1 MYIPLYNKTTYTFLS
16 SLLNVSDL
24 IEIAISNN
32 LDSIGICDDNL
43 FGAMEF
49 IRKCEKN
56 NLNPLIGLDLKD
68 RLLFA
73 KNYKGY
79 QNLLKIETIKN
90 ERELTNLD
98 FKTYKDNLIC
108 IPFKEIDLVY
118 EDIFYP
124 LNEENKDKENVIYLN
139 KLLYKNE
146 FDYQILKYLELLRD
160 NLTIIND
167 YEDKVGNY
175 YKIDNSINKKS
186 LENTIKLS
194 KMCDLKLPK
203 YSLNL
208 ASFDDSIDSNTY
220 LTNLAYKGLKKRLND
235 NLTNKYLERL
245 KYELDVIIKMGF
257 ANYFLVVYDFIKYA
271 KNKGILVGP
280 GRGSACG
287 SLVSYT
293 LGITDID
300 PIKYDLL
307 FERFLNIERITMPDI
322 DTDFPDIYRDLVI
335 DYVKEKY
342 GNKHVAN
349 IITFGTMGSK
359 LCIRDIGRVMNIALP
374 DIDNISKII
383 GSRKDNLKDLIKND
397 IRLQTLIQSDNKI
410 KKLMEVAVRV
420 EGIKRHT
427 STHAAGII
435 ISNLELDSIVPL
447 TYDEGTNSYISG
459 YEASYLEDL
468 GLLKMDFLGIK
479 NLTTIMEIEESVLKR
494 DNKKISFKDIPLD
507 DMQTIELFQK
517 GDTNGIFQ
525 FESVGMKNFL
535 KDLRP
540 NNFLDLSS
548 AIALFRPGPASSIP
562 SFIKRKEGL
571 EEIDYFH
578 HDLEP
583 ILKPTYGIIIYQEQI
598 MQIASII
605 AGYSLGE
612 ADILRR
618 AMSKKKKEVL
628 INEREKFINGA
639 LKRGYEEN
647 LVNKIYD
654 LILKFAEYGFN
665 KSHSIAYTMVSYKMA
680 YLKVHFKKYFYISL
694 LNSVISDT
702 TKTKEYMYEIKKYDL
717 SILKPDINLS
727 SCSYKIHDDKI
738 LCPFNIIKGIS
749 KLICNK
755 IIDERKENYQDIY
768 DLFSKNTNLTKS
780 NYEILIKSGSLDSFN
795 YTRKTLI
802 NNLDSLINYSSLCAY
817 LDKEFVLKPEIIISD
832 EYDDMTLINMEKE
845 LYGFYITNHPVLN
858 YKLKDNN
865 IINLNQIEDHFNKY
879 INLIVMIEK
888 THEIETKKGEK
899 MMFFTGSDE
908 ESIGDFTVFPKVYK
922 EYFDIKKGDILKV
935 LGKVEKRN
943 GSYQII
949 VSKIEKLD

>member
-16 SLLNVSDL
+16 SLLTIDDL
-24 IEIAISNN
+24 IEIAINN
-32 LDSIGICDDNL
+32 ELDSIGICDDNL
-43 FGAMEF
+43 FGVMEF
-49 IRKCEKN
+49 IKKCEKN
-56 NLNPLIGLDLKD
+56 NLNPIIGLDLKD

-79 QNLLKIETIKN
+79 QNLLKLETIKN
-90 ERELTNLD
+90 ERELNQD
-98 FKTYKDNLIC
+98 DYNTYKDNLIC
-108 IPFKEIDLVY
+108 IPLSEIDLVY
-118 EDIFYP
+118 KDIFYP
-124 LNEENKDKENVIYLN
+124 LNKDNYDKENIIYIN
-139 KLLYKNE
+139 KLLYKEEN
-146 FDYQILKYLELLRD
+146 DYKILKYLELLRD

-167 YEDKVGNY
+167 YEDKIDNY
-175 YKIDNSINKKS
+175 YKIDNNINNKY

-194 KMCDLKLPK
+194 KMCNLKLPK

-208 ASFDDSIDSNTY
+208 AMFDSEIDSNTY

-235 NLTNKYLERL
+235 NLNNKYLERL

-287 SLVSYT
+287 SLVSFT

-322 DTDFPDIYRDLVI
+322 DTDFPDIYRDQI
-335 DYVKEKY
+335 INYVKEKY
-342 GNKHVAN
+342 GSKHVSN
-349 IITFGTMGSK
+349 IITFGTMGAK

-374 DIDNISKII
+374 DIDNICKII
-383 GSRKDNLKDLIKND
+383 GSRKDSLKDLIKND
-397 IRLQTLIQSDNKI
+397 VRLQTLIQSDNKI
-410 KKLMEVAVRV
+410 KKLMEVAIKV

-427 STHAAGII
+427 STHAAGVI
-435 ISNLELDSIVPL
+435 ISNNNLDEIVPL

-479 NLTTIMEIEESVLKR
+479 NLTTIMEIEESILKR
-494 DNKKISFKDIPLD
+494 DNIKISFKDIPLD
-507 DMQTIELFQK
+507 DRETIELFQK

-535 KDLRP
+535 KELRP
-540 NNFLDLSS
+540 NNFIDLSN

-571 EEIDYFH
+571 EEIDYF
-578 HDLEP
+578 DKSLEP

-598 MQIASII
+598 MQIANII

-628 INEREKFINGA
+628 LKEREKFISSSI
-639 LKRGYEEN
+639 KRGYEEN

-717 SILKPDINLS
+717 GILKPDINLS
-727 SCSYKIHDDKI
+727 SCSYEIHDDKI

-755 IIDERKENYQDIY
+755 IIDERQDKYIDIY

-780 NYEILIKSGSLDSFN
+780 NYEILIKAGCLDSFN

-802 NNLDSLINYSSLCAY
+802 NNLDSLINYSSLCKD

-832 EYDDMTLINMEKE
+832 EYDSMTLINMEKD

-858 YKLKDNN
+858 YKLKEND
-865 IINLNQIEDHFNKY
+865 IIDLNKIEDHFNKY

-888 THEIETKKGEK
+888 THEIETKKGDK

>member
-1 MYIPLYNKTTYTFLS
+1 
-16 SLLNVSDL
+16 
-24 IEIAISNN
+24 
-32 LDSIGICDDNL
+32 
-43 FGAMEF
+43 
-49 IRKCEKN
+49 
-56 NLNPLIGLDLKD
+56 
-68 RLLFA
+68 
-73 KNYKGY
+73 
-79 QNLLKIETIKN
+79 
-90 ERELTNLD
+90 
-98 FKTYKDNLIC
+98 
-108 IPFKEIDLVY
+108 
-118 EDIFYP
+118 
-124 LNEENKDKENVIYLN
+124 
-139 KLLYKNE
+139 
-146 FDYQILKYLELLRD
+146 
-160 NLTIIND
+160 
-167 YEDKVGNY
+167 
-175 YKIDNSINKKS
+175 
-186 LENTIKLS
+186 
-194 KMCDLKLPK
+194 
-203 YSLNL
+203 
-208 ASFDDSIDSNTY
+208 
-220 LTNLAYKGLKKRLND
+220 
-235 NLTNKYLERL
+235 
-245 KYELDVIIKMGF
+245 MGF

-802 NNLDSLINYSSLCAY
+802 NNLDSLINYGNLCKD
-817 LDKEFVLKPEIIISD
+817 LDKSFVLKPEIEIKEEFSKEI
-832 EYDDMTLINMEKE
+832 LIEREKDLFG
-845 LYGFYITNHPVLN
+845 LYLTNHLICLLISS
-858 YKLKDNN
+858 LK
-865 IINLNQIEDHFNKY
+865 
-879 INLIVMIEK
+879 
-888 THEIETKKGEK
+888 
-899 MMFFTGSDE
+899 
-908 ESIGDFTVFPKVYK
+908 
-922 EYFDIKKGDILKV
+922 
-935 LGKVEKRN
+935 
-943 GSYQII
+943 
-949 VSKIEKLD
+949 